1 MGEQLLSVGIDIGTS
16 TTQLILSR
24 LTLENRATPFTVP
37 RVSIAGR
44 EVLYRS
50 AIHFTPLLSDTVI
63 DAAGV
68 RAIVEEE
75 YRKSGFDKSQVDTGA
90 VIITGETARKENAQ
104 EVLSALS
111 EFAGDFV
118 VATAGPDL
126 ESILAARGAG
136 ADEYSKEKHTEI
148 CHFDIGGG
156 TANLSLWSHGELVQ
170 TGCLDVGGR
179 LLKLDRETG
188 RITYVSPGITRAA
201 GHLEHAGR
209 GLSPA
214 APYRIPAVGDTA
226 APETLAPVIQTMVEA
241 LEQAAGLRPGRERM
255 DAFLTQGTRWEPRAV
270 PVVSFSGGV
279 ADCIDAP
286 HDDWKAYGDIGVL
299 LGRAIAASQ
308 AFQQAGRFRG
318 AETIRATVVGA
329 GSHATDLSGSTIFY
343 RDMTFPLKN
352 LPILKLTAQ
361 EEKGDAA
368 ALAQSIRD
376 KLGWFA
382 DEGGL
387 SQLVLA
393 LRGEDN
399 PSYARIQALA
409 RGVADGLAPLR
420 QAGFVPIVAVETDQA
435 KVLGQALAPLV
446 DGPLLCLDGVGVD
459 SGDYL
464 DIGAPV
470 ANGAVLPVVIKTL
483 VLNRN

>member
-1 MGEQLLSVGIDIGTS
+1 MAEQLLSVGIDIGTS
-16 TTQLILSR
+16 TTQLVISR
-24 LTLENRATPFTVP
+24 LTLENRANPFSVP
-37 RVSIAGR
+37 RVAIAGR

-50 AIHFTPLLSDTVI
+50 GIHFTPLLSDTVI
-63 DAAGV
+63 DAQGV

-75 YRKSGFDKSQVDTGA
+75 YRKSGFNKGEIATGA
-90 VIITGETARKENAQ
+90 VIITGETARKENAR

-111 EFAGDFV
+111 AFAGDFV

-136 ADEYSKEKHTEI
+136 ADEYSREKYADI
-148 CHFDIGGG
+148 LHFDIGGG

-179 LLKLDRETG
+179 LIKLDRDSG
-188 RITYVSPGITRAA
+188 RITYVSPVITRAA

-209 GLSPA
+209 GLAPA
-214 APYRIPAVGDTA
+214 APYRTPVVGDTA
-226 APETLAPVIQTMVEA
+226 APEALAPVIQTMVEA

-255 DAFLTQGTRWEPRAV
+255 DAFLTQDTRWEPRTV

-286 HDDWKAYGDIGVL
+286 PDDWKAYGDIGVL
-299 LGRAIAASQ
+299 LGRAIAASP

-343 RDMTFPLKN
+343 RDVAFPLKN
-352 LPILKLTAQ
+352 LPILKLTEA
-361 EEKGDAA
+361 EERGDAA
-368 ALAQSIRD
+368 ALAQSIRN

-387 SQLVLA
+387 SQLALA
-393 LRGEDN
+393 LRGEPN
-399 PSYARIQALA
+399 PAYARIQELA
-409 RGVADGLAPLR
+409 RGVAEGLEPLR
-420 QAGFVPIVAVETDQA
+420 RAGLLPVVAMESDQA
-435 KVLGQALAPLV
+435 KVLGQALAPLLA
-446 DGPLLCLDGVGVD
+446 GPLLCLDGVAVD
-459 SGDYL
+459 NGDYL
-464 DIGAPV
+464 DVGAPV
-470 ANGAVLPVVIKTL
+470 AGGAVLPVVIKTL
-483 VLNRN
+483 AFQK